1 MKIETLKTL
10 NQLVKVKQDQSAV
23 SANASNEVL
32 LMKLLRR
39 NFM

>member
-10 NQLVKVKQDQSAV
+10 NQLVKVEQDQSAV